1 MKIEVIDTQR
11 NGIHLVKIAGGL
23 DANFSSQLEDEID
36 KVLEKKTKSIIMD
49 FSEVTYLS
57 SSGLRVL
64 LSINRETERDG
75 GLILVNLRDIVK
87 KVIEVAELD
96 DILSQGESVEDAIEL
111 LKARRKTKVTNS

>member
-11 NGIHLVKIAGGL
+11 NGIHLVRVEGRL
-23 DANFSSQLEDEID
+23 DAYFSSQLEDEID
-36 KVLEKKTKSIIMD
+36 TLLEQKTKSIILD

-64 LSINRETERDG
+64 LSIHKETEKDG
-75 GLILVNLRDIVK
+75 GLVLINLRDIVK

-96 DILSQGESVEDAIEL
+96 DYMKQAETVEEAMAILEGKME
-111 LKARRKTKVTNS
+111 KTVASS

>member
-11 NGIHLVKIAGGL
+11 NGIHLIKVEGRL
-23 DANFSSQLEDEID
+23 DAGFSSQLEDEID
-36 KVLEKKTKSIIMD
+36 NVLEQKTKSIILD

-64 LSINRETERDG
+64 LSINKETEGDG
-75 GLILVNLRDIVK
+75 GLVLINLRDIVK

-96 DILSQGESVEDAIEL
+96 DYLAQADTVGKAMAILEAKR
-111 LKARRKTKVTNS
+111 KAK